1 MATDGKPI
9 HVTDESF
16 DADVLQSDKPVLT
29 DFWAEWCGPCK
40 MIAPILEDIAN
51 EYEEELTVAKVDVDE
66 NPGIAMRY
74 GVQSIP
80 TLILF
85 KNGQEAV
92 RLVGAMSKERLMSH
106 LKPHLFEN

>member
-1 MATDGKPI
+1 MAIDATPI
-9 HVTDESF
+9 HVTDASF
-16 DADVLQSDKPVLT
+16 DSEVLQSDKPVLT

-40 MIAPILEDIAN
+40 MIAPILEDIAS
-51 EYEEELTVAKVDVDE
+51 EYEGDLTIAKVDVDE

-85 KNGQEAV
+85 KNGQEAKRV
-92 RLVGAMSKERLMSH
+92 IGAMSKERLMSQ
-106 LKPHLFEN
+106 LTPHLAQ

>member
-1 MATDGKPI
+1 MAINATPI
-9 HVTDESF
+9 HVTDASF
-16 DADVLQSDKPVLT
+16 DSDVLQSDKPVLT

-40 MIAPILEDIAN
+40 MIAPMLEDIAS
-51 EYEEELTVAKVDVDE
+51 EYEGDLTVAKVDVDE

-85 KNGQEAV
+85 KNGHEAK
-92 RLVGAMSKERLMSH
+92 RLIGAMSKERLMSQ
-106 LKPHLFEN
+106 LKPHLAQ

>member
-1 MATDGKPI
+1 MVTDGKPI
-9 HVTDESF
+9 HVTDASF
-16 DADVLQSDKPVLT
+16 DSDVLQSDKPVLT

-51 EYEEELTVAKVDVDE
+51 EYEADLIVAKVDVDS

-74 GVQSIP
+74 GIRSIP

-85 KNGQEAV
+85 KNGQEAKRV
-92 RLVGAMSKERLMSH
+92 VGAMSKERLMSQ
-106 LKPHLFEN
+106 LRPHLAL

>member
-1 MATDGKPI
+1 MAIDATPI
-9 HVTDESF
+9 HVTDASF
-16 DADVLQSDKPVLT
+16 DSEVLQSDKPVLT

-40 MIAPILEDIAN
+40 MIAPILEDIAS
-51 EYEEELTVAKVDVDE
+51 EYEGDLTIAKVDVDE

-85 KNGQEAV
+85 KNGQEAKRV
-92 RLVGAMSKERLMSH
+92 IGAMSKERLMSQ
-106 LKPHLFEN
+106 LTPHLAR

>member
-1 MATDGKPI
+1 MDIDSKPI
-9 HVTDESF
+9 HVTDASF
-16 DADVLQSDKPVLT
+16 VSDVLQSEKPVLT

-40 MIAPILEDIAN
+40 MIAPILEDIAS
-51 EYEEELTVAKVDVDE
+51 EYEDDLTVAKVDVDE

-85 KNGQEAV
+85 KNGQEAK
-92 RLVGAMSKERLMSH
+92 RLIGAMSKERLMSQ
-106 LKPHLFEN
+106 LKPHLA

>member
-1 MATDGKPI
+1 MDSKPT
-9 HVTDESF
+9 HVTDASF
-16 DADVLQSDKPVLT
+16 DSDVLQSDKPVLT

-40 MIAPILEDIAN
+40 MIAPILEDIAS
-51 EYEEELTVAKVDVDE
+51 EYEDDLMIAKVDVDS

-85 KNGQEAV
+85 KNGQEAK
-92 RLVGAMSKERLMSH
+92 RLIGAMSKERLMSQ
-106 LKPHLFEN
+106 LKPHLTQ